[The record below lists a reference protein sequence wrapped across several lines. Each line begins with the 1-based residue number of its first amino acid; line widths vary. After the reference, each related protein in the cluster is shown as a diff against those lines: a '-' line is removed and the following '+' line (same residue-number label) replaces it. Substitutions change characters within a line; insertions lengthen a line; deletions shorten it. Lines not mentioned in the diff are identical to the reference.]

1 MAFELR
7 EGQGTLFRNTKRTS
21 DNAPHARGEALI
33 GGVLYEIAAW
43 TKEGRN
49 GKFQSLAIKRKEA
62 RQEQPEQ
69 RQRSYEEASGGT
81 AAAIDDDLPF

>member
-43 TKEGRN
+43 TREGRN
-49 GKFQSLAIKRKEA
+49 GKFQSLAIKPKQDRLDSQDAGSGHASSED
-62 RQEQPEQ
+62 QE
-69 RQRSYEEASGGT
+69 
-81 AAAIDDDLPF
+81 IPF